1 MKTLTKSSLLFCN
14 SGTKKALYTTID
26 QSHRSICAELAR
38 DIARPNIAM
47 VMTGI
52 ILLFAISLSPLNAE
66 TIYKSVDEKGNVSYS
81 TTPPDKNETATTVD
95 IAPPPSDERIQAAQQ
110 RHERNM
116 EAAGVLDENRKKRD
130 EVIAEE
136 NRLKREK
143 QKQLQQQKQAEKN
156 NANDTYDG
164 YPFYR
169 RPLPGRPPGRPIVP
183 PPVNLPAR

>member
-1 MKTLTKSSLLFCN
+1 MKTFTKLSLLFCN
-14 SGTKKALYTTID
+14 SGTTKVLYTTID
-26 QSHRSICAELAR
+26 QPHSSICAELAR
-38 DIARPNIAM
+38 DIARSNIAM
-47 VMTGI
+47 VMTVII
-52 ILLFAISLSPLNAE
+52 ILFTISLSPLNAE
-66 TIYKSVDEKGNVSYS
+66 TIYKSVDEKGNISYS
-81 TTPPDKNETATTVD
+81 TTPPDKSETTTTVD
-95 IAPPPSDERIQAAQQ
+95 IAPPPSDERIKAAQQ

-130 EVIAEE
+130 ELIAEE
-136 NRLKREK
+136 NRLKRER

-169 RPLPGRPPGRPIVP
+169 RPLPGRPIVP

>member
-1 MKTLTKSSLLFCN
+1 MKKFTKLSLLFCN
-14 SGTKKALYTTID
+14 SCTTKALYTTID
-26 QSHRSICAELAR
+26 QSQGSICIELAR
-38 DIARPNIAM
+38 DIVQPNIAI

-52 ILLFAISLSPLNAE
+52 ILLFTISISPLNAE

-81 TTPPDKNETATTVD
+81 TTPPDKNEAATTVD
-95 IAPPPSDERIQAAQQ
+95 IAPPPSDERIKAAQQ

-130 EVIAEE
+130 ELIAEE

-143 QKQLQQQKQAEKN
+143 QKQLQQQRQAEKN

-169 RPLPGRPPGRPIVP
+169 RPLPGRPIVP

>member
-1 MKTLTKSSLLFCN
+1 MSNK
-14 SGTKKALYTTID
+14 
-26 QSHRSICAELAR
+26 QSIRNICADLNRGFAQL
-38 DIARPNIAM
+38 NISM
-47 VMTGI
+47 IMISI
-52 ILLFAISLSPLNAE
+52 IFLFTIPLTPLNAE
-66 TIYKSVDEKGNVSYS
+66 TIYKSVDENGNVSYS
-81 TTPPDKNETATTVD
+81 TTPPNNSETATMVD
-95 IAPPPSDERIQAAQQ
+95 IAPPPSDDRIKAAQQ

-130 EVIAEE
+130 ELIAEE

-143 QKQLQQQKQAEKN
+143 QKQLQLQKQAEKN

-169 RPLPGRPPGRPIVP
+169 RPLPGRPIAP